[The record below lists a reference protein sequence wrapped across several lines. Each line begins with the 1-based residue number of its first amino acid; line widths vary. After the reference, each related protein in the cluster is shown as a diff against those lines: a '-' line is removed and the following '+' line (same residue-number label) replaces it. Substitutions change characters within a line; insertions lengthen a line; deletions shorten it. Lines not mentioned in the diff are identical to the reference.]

1 MKERK
6 GNNSSYE
13 SKREK
18 AEQRLRAERSGREK
32 PEKTQ
37 RKRLSRKA
45 RKRLRKQ
52 EYLRE
57 KKKRAVNKEFASV
70 TYAFVCLFLLL
81 MGYIGYFTA
90 MTSQEI
96 IKSPYNPRLDSM
108 ATGSYGERSL
118 TGTALY
124 WQRQIMRRTA
134 NEYRYYPYRDIF
146 AHVVG
151 YSVQGKSGLESTANF
166 ELLTSNAFILEK
178 LRREFATRRISEIMW

>member
-18 AEQRLRAERSGREK
+18 KQNSSYELREAEERSRK
-32 PEKTQ
+32 KTQ
-37 RKRLSRKA
+37 

-108 ATGSYGERSL
+108 ADRVIRGKILDRNGSVLAETDHAEDGS
-118 TGTALY
+118 
-124 WQRQIMRRTA
+124 
-134 NEYRYYPYRDIF
+134 EYRYYPYRDIF

-151 YSVQGKSGLESTANF
+151 YSVQGKSY
-166 ELLTSNAFILEK
+166 
-178 LRREFATRRISEIMW
+178 